1 MIVNVEEDTEKSDLS
16 SALRG
21 GVCGWREGGEYKK
34 LEQLWKRIGQFFE
47 GLDIEVPYDPAIAL
61 QVYT

>member
-1 MIVNVEEDTEKSDLS
+1 M
-16 SALRG
+16 LRKIQKNQISHLHYG
-21 GVCGWREGGEYKK
+21 GGREGGEYKK

>member
-1 MIVNVEEDTEKSDLS
+1 MIVNVEERYRKSDLS
-16 SALRG
+16 SLTWASG
-21 GVCGWREGGEYKK
+21 GGWGNIKK

-47 GLDIEVPYDPAIAL
+47 GSDIEVPYDPTIAL

>member
-1 MIVNVEEDTEKSDLS
+1 MLGKIQKNQISHLHYW
-16 SALRG
+16 G
-21 GVCGWREGGEYKK
+21 GEGGEYKK